1 MTWLLYLSNVI
12 FARTESALGKYS
24 GKRGGDPFT
33 FNRGKTVAAALLCA
47 IFAIFSGIEFHGGT
61 VILALIYGGASA
73 LSMHAG
79 LVALS
84 LGSMAIVSMLA
95 SLSLIIPTL
104 WGLVFL
110 NESISLFGIVG
121 LLLIALSILLLNLKK
136 GGGKIS
142 VKCWIYSIL
151 TMVANGVASIVQ
163 KYHQAQNPSKYR
175 IEFMLISMGFACLIF
190 MLLWLK
196 AAIAEKN
203 RSKPASQ
210 KRSIKEILTQLP
222 LILGFLAGTCNCFA
236 NFSILFLAESE
247 NASLLFPIL
256 SAANAIGA
264 CLVGKL
270 VFKERLTPL
279 QLISICL
286 GILSVVLLKI

>member
-1 MTWLLYLSNVI
+1 MTWLLYIANTV

-24 GKRGGDPFT
+24 GKRGGDPHT
-33 FNRGKTVAAALLCA
+33 FNRGKTVAATLLCA
-47 IFAIFSGIEFHGGT
+47 IFAIFAGIEYHGGT
-61 VILALIYGGASA
+61 VTLALIYGGALA

-95 SLSLIIPTL
+95 SFSLIIPTL

-110 NESISLFGIVG
+110 NEKISLFGISG

-142 VKCWIYSIL
+142 AECWIYSIL
-151 TMVANGVASIVQ
+151 TMVANGITSIVQ
-163 KYHQAQNPSKYR
+163 KYHQAQNPGKYR
-175 IEFMLISMGFACLIF
+175 IEFMLISMAFACLIF

-196 AAIAEKN
+196 AVASEKS
-203 RSKPASQ
+203 RSKVASK
-210 KRSIKEILTQLP
+210 KRSIKETFTQLP
-222 LILGFLAGTCNCFA
+222 LILGFLAGVCNCFA
-236 NFSILFLAESE
+236 NFSILFLANSE
-247 NASLLFPIL
+247 NATVLFPIL
-256 SAANAIGA
+256 SATNAIGA

-286 GILSVVLLKI
+286 GIISVVLLKI